1 MQIRTQVLL
10 VALATVLASA
20 RSEARGV
27 SPNQLSGP
35 AAISRSLHGHTA
47 AGVMF
52 AQVGNTVPE
61 PSAIALLG
69 LSGAV
74 AGVAFL
80 RRRNK

>member
-1 MQIRTQVLL
+1 MQIRIQVLL
-10 VALATVLASA
+10 IALATVLVSA
-20 RSEARGV
+20 CEAHAAL
-27 SPNQLSGP
+27 PNQF
-35 AAISRSLHGHTA
+35 AAV
-47 AGVMF
+47 GVMF

-61 PSAIALLG
+61 PSIIALLG